1 MSNKNTSRRGFLQKL
16 GVTVGAATLID
27 KEAFADINP
36 NRFSS
41 KQDRRQFLENYKVWV
56 NEYIEVVE
64 KEKINNADVSNKHKI
79 MELSAQADGWQEQIK
94 EYLKEDAF
102 KQEYIALS
110 KQFADAITPEL
121 EA

>member
-1 MSNKNTSRRGFLQKL
+1 MSNQNTNRRGFLQKL
-16 GVTVGAATLID
+16 GVTVGAAALLD
-27 KEAFADINP
+27 KEALADINP

-41 KQDRRQFLENYKVWV
+41 IQDRRQFLDKYKIWV
-56 NEYIEVVE
+56 HEYIQVVE
-64 KEKINNADVSNKHKI
+64 KEKSNKLDIANKHKI

-94 EYLKEDAF
+94 EYLNDDDF

-110 KQFADAITPEL
+110 KQFAEAITPEL

>member
-1 MSNKNTSRRGFLQKL
+1 
-16 GVTVGAATLID
+16 
-27 KEAFADINP
+27 
-36 NRFSS
+36 
-41 KQDRRQFLENYKVWV
+41 
-56 NEYIEVVE
+56 
-64 KEKINNADVSNKHKI
+64 

-94 EYLKEDAF
+94 EYLKEDDF